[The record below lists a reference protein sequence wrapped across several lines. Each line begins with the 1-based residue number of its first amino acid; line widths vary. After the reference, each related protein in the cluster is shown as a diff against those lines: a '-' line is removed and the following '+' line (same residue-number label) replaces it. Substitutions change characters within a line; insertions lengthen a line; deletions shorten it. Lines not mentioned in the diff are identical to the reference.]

1 MKPVLDWVK
10 SNVLVVVLA
19 VVAIGSLVA
28 GWFVSSSMSAEVRT
42 KAETRARKMNDLAGV
57 EKGSVTLAVP
67 GQEPTTKQVVINQK
81 VLDEYQ
87 RITGALKGDADGV
100 HKMALERNR
109 RDHKPV
115 MNGVFPAPPAE
126 KRAVIA
132 FGLHKELV
140 AAYDALLKRVNA
152 GGPPPVDE
160 VGEALA
166 RRESQFVE
174 STLKK
179 ASRAE
184 LDEKE
189 LADLREDLTR
199 SRLAIYG
206 EHAQKVSVY
215 ADASVLDIPQSP
227 ENRKLPSLGQLF
239 DWQWKYWIT
248 SDILGA
254 IADASAGPSGG
265 SPTSVVGSPVKRIL
279 SLRIPDGGFGAKEQP
294 TSGSFG
300 GGGAGFGGAGLGGG
314 DGAATPPPAAP
325 AADAPLTDPQIDL
338 TQEAARDYKRSFTGR
353 ATNPI
358 YDVRTAFLTVVVE
371 TARMPELF
379 DALARRNFMTVL
391 DVKVRPADPFLAAS
405 EGFIYGKNPVSEV
418 DLVIESIWLRE
429 WTAPLMPAEV
439 RTALGVGSAPAAD
452 AAAAPAG

>member
-42 KAETRARKMNDLAGV
+42 KAETRARKMNDLTSV
-57 EKGSVTLAVP
+57 EKGSITLAVP
-67 GQEPTTKQVVINQK
+67 GREPTTKQVVINQK

-87 RITGALKGDADGV
+87 RITGSLKGDADGV
-100 HKMALERNR
+100 HKLALERNR

-115 MNGVFPAPPAE
+115 MTGVFPQPPAD

-132 FGLHKELV
+132 FGMHKELV
-140 AAYDALLKRVNA
+140 AAYDDLLKRVNA
-152 GGPPPVDE
+152 GGPPPVDD

-174 STLKK
+174 STVKK

-215 ADASVLDIPQSP
+215 ADATALDIPQSP

-239 DWQWKYWIT
+239 DWQWKFWIT

-254 IADASAGPSGG
+254 IADASAGSPGG
-265 SPTSVVGSPVKRIL
+265 TPTSVIGSPVKRIL
-279 SLRIPDGGFGAKEQP
+279 SLRIPDAGFGAKDQP

-300 GGGAGFGGAGLGGG
+300 GGAGFGGAGIGG
-314 DGAATPPPAAP
+314 DGAAPPPAAAP
-325 AADAPLTDPQIDL
+325 TADAPLTDPQIDL

-358 YDVRTAFLTVVVE
+358 YDVRTALLSVVVE

-418 DLVIESIWLRE
+418 DLVIESVWLRE

-439 RTALGVGSAPAAD
+439 RTALGVGSAPGAE